1 MNKLVPATGL
11 ALAISTPVTAQ
22 DNPTAKAVFVN
33 LAGAKIGAAIYVA
46 RRAGCLRSDGAASR
60 RVGADGVRRNHTSSV
75 VAANVCFE
83 KVANLFSMTEMRAQI
98 RHPISPEFA

>member
-33 LAGAKIGAAIYVA
+33 LAGAKIGTAIYVA
-46 RRAGCLRSDGAASR
+46 RRAGCLRSDGLPAGEWVPTACGATTLPVPTSAFRKWQSYSR
-60 RVGADGVRRNHTSSV
+60 
-75 VAANVCFE
+75 
-83 KVANLFSMTEMRAQI
+83 
-98 RHPISPEFA
+98 

>member
-33 LAGAKIGAAIYVA
+33 LAGAKIGTAIYVA
-46 RRAGCLRSDGAASR
+46 RRAGCLRSDGAASG
-60 RVGADGVRRNHTSSV
+60 RVGADGVRRNHTSG
-75 VAANVCFE
+75 ANVCFQ
-83 KVANLFSMTEMRAQI
+83 KVAKLFSMTEMRAQSSQL
-98 RHPISPEFA
+98 PLVA